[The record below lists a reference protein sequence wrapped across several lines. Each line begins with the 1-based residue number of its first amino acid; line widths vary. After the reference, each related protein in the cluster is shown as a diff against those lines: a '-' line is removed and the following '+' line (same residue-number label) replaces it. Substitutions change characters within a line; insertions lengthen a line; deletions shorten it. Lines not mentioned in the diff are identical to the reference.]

1 MPDNIRKKIV
11 PLGGAAILLAA
22 LVYAFWPRPVP
33 VDISAASVG
42 PMIVTID
49 EEGETRVKEAYLVSA
64 LLPGRVL
71 RFNGN
76 AGDAVIAGETPV
88 AVIRPSDPAF
98 LDVRTRSEMEAQVRA
113 AEAARSETVAEL
125 ERLKAVHDYAT
136 AEYER
141 ALPLAQSGTISQSQL
156 DRALMEVRTQAA
168 AVQTAEA
175 HLTVHEFELERARAA
190 LLNPGEPGGANMDSC
205 CFTVKSPVDGR
216 ILRILQ
222 ESESVVEAGTPLL
235 EIGDPTELEI
245 VTDLL
250 SKDAVTTSVGDEVLV
265 EDWGGNS
272 VLSGVVKRVEPFGFT
287 KVSTLGIEEQRVNVI
302 IDLTDPPESWQR
314 LGHGYRVDV
323 RIIIWRAD
331 SVLRVPLSALF
342 RQGEDWAVFAVVDG
356 YAETRRIEVDHIND
370 RYAQVV
376 GGLAEGD
383 QIIEHPSD
391 RISDGVRVS
400 ARNNS

>member
-1 MPDNIRKKIV
+1 M
-11 PLGGAAILLAA
+11 
-22 LVYAFWPRPVP
+22 
-33 VDISAASVG
+33 
-42 PMIVTID
+42 
-49 EEGETRVKEAYLVSA
+49 
-64 LLPGRVL
+64 
-71 RFNGN
+71 
-76 AGDAVIAGETPV
+76 
-88 AVIRPSDPAF
+88 
-98 LDVRTRSEMEAQVRA
+98 
-113 AEAARSETVAEL
+113 
-125 ERLKAVHDYAT
+125 
-136 AEYER
+136 
-141 ALPLAQSGTISQSQL
+141 
-156 DRALMEVRTQAA
+156 
-168 AVQTAEA
+168 
-175 HLTVHEFELERARAA
+175 
-190 LLNPGEPGGANMDSC
+190 
-205 CFTVKSPVDGR
+205 
-216 ILRILQ
+216 
-222 ESESVVEAGTPLL
+222 VEAGTPLL